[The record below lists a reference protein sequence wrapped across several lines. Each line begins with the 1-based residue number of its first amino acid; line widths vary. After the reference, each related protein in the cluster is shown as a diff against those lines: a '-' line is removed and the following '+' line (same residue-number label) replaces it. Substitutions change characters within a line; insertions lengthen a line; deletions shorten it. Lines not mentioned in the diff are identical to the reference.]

1 MFSHS
6 VSTKD
11 IVQTLQ
17 LWVNLA
23 VSYCL
28 YFQILIHFLIYL
40 CLQRQRSNQK
50 NWGCIYVQL
59 EPMSWKTEYFVIWAS
74 RFDHQRK
81 VVHSQSLFWV
91 MKAFYWESKTFLK
104 HMGVGGERGCCI
116 ILGMMATLV
125 SGSPFSRSKSSCLVS
140 SRQLIVL
147 HNTQKLRSIHGGW
160 SFPGQY
166 THHCFHSVQSNTSSM
181 PGL

>member
-17 LWVNLA
+17 LWVNLAVSYCLYFQILIHFLIYLWVNLA

-81 VVHSQSLFWV
+81 VVHSQSFFWV

-116 ILGMMATLV
+116 ILGMMAALE
-125 SGSPFSRSKSSCLVS
+125 SAGHLSPDQNLHVWC
-140 SRQLIVL
+140 RQG
-147 HNTQKLRSIHGGW
+147 N
-160 SFPGQY
+160 
-166 THHCFHSVQSNTSSM
+166 
-181 PGL
+181 